1 MNNNG
6 WIKIHRQII
15 DWEWYSDIPT
25 CRLFLHLLLIANH
38 APKKWQGQTIDKG
51 ELITSIGSLSEQT
64 GLTIQQVRTAILKL
78 ESTGEIEKTSTNKN
92 TLIKVRNYGIYQ
104 GFDEY
109 EQQTNNKQTTN
120 EQQTNNNKQ
129 EYKECKNDKNIYSS
143 ERTHARTRALKN
155 CPNVLLTEEQEE
167 KLLEILSL
175 DEYHNYIENL
185 QDYISKG
192 HKVHNCYQTILKW
205 AERDRQT

>member
-64 GLTIQQVRTAILKL
+64 GLTIKQVRTALDKL
-78 ESTGEIEKTSTNKN
+78 ESTGEIEKK
-92 TLIKVRNYGIYQ
+92 
-104 GFDEY
+104 
-109 EQQTNNKQTTN
+109 
-120 EQQTNNNKQ
+120 
-129 EYKECKNDKNIYSS
+129 
-143 ERTHARTRALKN
+143 RAS
-155 CPNVLLTEEQEE
+155 
-167 KLLEILSL
+167 KLRGLS
-175 DEYHNYIENL
+175 
-185 QDYISKG
+185 
-192 HKVHNCYQTILKW
+192 
-205 AERDRQT
+205 RF

>member
-1 MNNNG
+1 MRKKG
-6 WIKIHRQII
+6 Q
-15 DWEWYSDIPT
+15 
-25 CRLFLHLLLIANH
+25 ANY
-38 APKKWQGQTIDKG
+38 
-51 ELITSIGSLSEQT
+51 E
-64 GLTIQQVRTAILKL
+64 V
-78 ESTGEIEKTSTNKN
+78 
-92 TLIKVRNYGIYQ
+92 YQ
-104 GFDEY
+104 GFENA
-109 EQQTNNKQTTN
+109 EGQSKGNQRAIKGQSKG
-120 EQQTNNNKQ
+120 NKQ

-167 KLLEILSL
+167 KLLDILSL

-205 AERDRQT
+205 AERDRQI

>member
-64 GLTIQQVRTAILKL
+64 GLTIQQVRTAISKL

-109 EQQTNNKQTTN
+109 EQQTNNKQITN

-129 EYKECKNDKNIYSS
+129 EYKELKNERNISS
-143 ERTHARTRALKN
+143 SSAHVREKFLLN
-155 CPNVLLTEEQEE
+155 CPNVLLTDEQAD
-167 KLLEILSL
+167 KLLEELSL
-175 DEYHNYIENL
+175 EEFHLYMEKLEAYIV
-185 QDYISKG
+185 SG
-192 HKVHNCYQTILKW
+192 HRVSNPYQTIMKF
-205 AERDRQT
+205 AREDRQV

>member
-64 GLTIQQVRTAILKL
+64 GLTIKQVRTALEKL
-78 ESTGEIEKTSTNKN
+78 ESTGEIEKKRASKGQR
-92 TLIKVRNYGIYQ
+92 IKVRNYEVYQ
-104 GFDEY
+104 GFENA
-109 EQQTNNKQTTN
+109 EGQSKGKQRAIKG
-120 EQQTNNNKQ
+120 QSKGNKQ
-129 EYKECKNDKNIYSS
+129 EYKELKNERNISS
-143 ERTHARTRALKN
+143 SSAHAREKFLLN
-155 CPNVLLTEEQEE
+155 CPNVLLTDEQAD
-167 KLLEILSL
+167 KLLEELSL
-175 DEYHNYIENL
+175 EEFHLYMDKLEAYIE
-185 QDYISKG
+185 SG
-192 HKVHNCYQTILKW
+192 HRVSNPYKTIMKF
-205 AERDRQT
+205 AREDRQV